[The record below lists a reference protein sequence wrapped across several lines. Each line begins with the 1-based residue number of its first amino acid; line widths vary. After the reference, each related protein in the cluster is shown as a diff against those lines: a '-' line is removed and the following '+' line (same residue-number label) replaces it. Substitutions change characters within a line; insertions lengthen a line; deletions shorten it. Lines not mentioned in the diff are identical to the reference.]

1 MLFKLFL
8 RAVAELQGKSACS
21 YSGGIIPS
29 EMRAK
34 QDEHLKKNGSLALPS
49 GYLFLTLP
57 SINMQG
63 EKP

>member
-8 RAVAELQGKSACS
+8 RAVAELQGMSACR

-34 QDEHLKKNGSLALPS
+34 QDEHLKKKEVLLCPQDIS
-49 GYLFLTLP
+49 F
-57 SINMQG
+57 
-63 EKP
+63 

>member
-8 RAVAELQGKSACS
+8 RAVAELQGMSACS

-34 QDEHLKKNGSLALPS
+34 QDEHLKKNRSLALPS
-49 GYLFLTLP
+49 GYLFLTP
-57 SINMQG
+57 PFINMQG
-63 EKP
+63 VKP